1 VNVPFGPRGLELM
14 RAGSAAERALATLV
28 ASDEGEAV
36 PLFERTFAADANWI
50 LLPRRRP
57 AAGPVDAET
66 VAAILARGGH

>member
-1 VNVPFGPRGLELM
+1 M

-28 ASDEGEAV
+28 ASDDDEAV
-36 PLFERTFAADANWI
+36 PLCERIFATDANWI
-50 LLPRRRP
+50 LRLRRRP